1 MNKIPNLRGSVLLL
15 LTLWF
20 TASPLIPQVLTPAHA
35 RSGFLNRQDAEYQ
48 LSEAFVNG
56 IQVTFPVTP
65 SPGISFYSGG
75 VISGFAGVNQYF
87 GKVDTSDDG
96 SFRIAPP
103 GLATT
108 KLASDIPSMSAEA
121 AFLSILEKAAVIH
134 FENDGVRIE
143 TADRM
148 TRLMFLRVAAAQE
161 LSAVLNVELVLA
173 RFTRSG
179 KETALPSDH
188 PITLTFLDGGRFSG
202 RATVNSYG
210 GGYTTTPDG
219 KITLQSIVST
229 QMAGAPELMAI
240 ESAYLDALPAVRQFR
255 IETGRVFLEN
265 DTTVLEFSVR
275 NR

>member
-1 MNKIPNLRGSVLLL
+1 MAMHKIPNLRGSVLLL

-65 SPGISFYSGG
+65 SPSISFHSGG

-103 GLATT
+103 GL
-108 KLASDIPSMSAEA
+108 
-121 AFLSILEKAAVIH
+121 EKAAVIH

-148 TRLMFLRVAAAQE
+148 TRLMFLRAAAAQE

-188 PITLTFLDGGRFSG
+188 PITLTLLDGGRFSG

-210 GGYTTTPDG
+210 GAYTTTPDG